1 VSARIFSP
9 SEIKL
14 DTVLEHI
21 SKGHLVAI
29 PTETVYGLAANARD
43 ELAIQKIFDLKNRP
57 QTHPLIV
64 HIAPPKQS
72 DAVESYWE
80 ESLAKWSDDVCEE
93 AIILAKAYWP
103 GPLTLIL
110 KKSKQVSSMITG
122 GQNTVGIRAPNHP
135 WTIEILQAFQGGLV
149 APSANRFG
157 RISPTTAGHV
167 FDEFNKVETETE
179 LMILDGGPCVVGIES
194 TIVDLSR
201 IDTLGPVILR
211 PGVLSEKDICETLG
225 VSDLQ
230 KKDQSIRHSGG
241 MLGHYAPHT
250 RLISKSVASLIE
262 EDFDLEKIV
271 VITFLNIDSLKKRW
285 QDKSVDWI
293 QIPLDSLEVAR
304 SIYRLLRELDQGN
317 YRTIIFDQ
325 LPNTSEW
332 AGVNDRLTRSVYGSG
347 LS

>member
-1 VSARIFSP
+1 MSARIFSP

-29 PTETVYGLAANARD
+29 PTETVYGLAANATD
-43 ELAIQKIFDLKNRP
+43 ELAIQKIFALKNRP

-64 HIAPPKQS
+64 HIASPKQS
-72 DAVESYWE
+72 DAVESFWE

-110 KKSKQVSSMITG
+110 KKSKQVSAMITG
-122 GQNTVGIRAPNHP
+122 GQDTVGIRAPNHP
-135 WTIEILQAFQGGLV
+135 WTIQILQAFQGGLV

-167 FDEFNKVETETE
+167 FDEFSKIETEIE
-179 LMILDGGPCVVGIES
+179 LMILDGGPCAVGIES

-201 IDTLGPVILR
+201 VDTMGPVILR
-211 PGVLSEKDICETLG
+211 PGVLTEKDICQTLG
-225 VSDLQ
+225 VFDLQ

-241 MLGHYAPHT
+241 MLGHYAPQT
-250 RLISKSVASLIE
+250 RLITKSVSCLQD

-271 VITFLNIDSLKKRW
+271 VITFLDIEVLKMQW
-285 QDKSVDWI
+285 QEKNVDWI
-293 QIPLDSLEVAR
+293 QIPLDSREVAR

-325 LPNTSEW
+325 LPHTSEW
-332 AGVNDRLTRSVYGSG
+332 AGVNDRLSRSVYGSG
-347 LS
+347 TI